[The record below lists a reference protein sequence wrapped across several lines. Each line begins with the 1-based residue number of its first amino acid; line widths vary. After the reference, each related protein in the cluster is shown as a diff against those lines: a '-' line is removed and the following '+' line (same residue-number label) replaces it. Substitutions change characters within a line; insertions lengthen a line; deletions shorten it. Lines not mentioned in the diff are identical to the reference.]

1 MFNKEKDKAIGE
13 IVSGL
18 GELYDK
24 KITPFIF
31 DAYATALSNYPVE
44 KVIKAV
50 EYLILSSKFMPKISE
65 IIEVINGGASAQ
77 DILDA
82 KAEIEW
88 SNITEIIFECGIYK
102 SFTLKDKAARKALE
116 TVKYNV
122 LCETTDEDLHW
133 KKKDFTESY
142 KNFKRLLNVGID
154 FDAKDYFDGQ
164 IERENSVKLFAD
176 GRKEHGG
183 VTYIGDTVFLVDEKR
198 YVPKEE
204 LQGLIENS
212 KETKKIN
219 TKKTLKLVKKEV
231 L

>member
-1 MFNKEKDKAIGE
+1 MHENDLGKLAELITG
-13 IVSGL
+13 V
-18 GELYDK
+18 GELFDK
-24 KITPFIF
+24 RLSPFV
-31 DAYATALSNYPVE
+31 AESYLTALKRFPFE
-44 KVIKAV
+44 KVKKAV

-88 SNITEIIFECGIYK
+88 SKIAEILFECGIYK

-122 LCETTDEDLHW
+122 LCETADEDLHW
-133 KKKDFTESY
+133 KKKDFIESY
-142 KNFKRLLNVGID
+142 KNFRRSLNMGVD
-154 FDAKDYFDGQ
+154 FDAKDYFDGR
-164 IERENSVKLFAD
+164 IECDNSVKLFAD